1 MRLSCER
8 ANNQELNSEGLID
21 WQKQNQLDQMQFT
34 TDSQNPIHEVNPYD
48 LIHSK
53 TCQEENR
60 PNPKMV
66 PLMPY

>member
-34 TDSQNPIHEVNPYD
+34 TDSQNPIHEVDTFDPAQC
-48 LIHSK
+48 K
-53 TCQEENR
+53 APQEEIS
-60 PNPKMV
+60 PNP
-66 PLMPY
+66 